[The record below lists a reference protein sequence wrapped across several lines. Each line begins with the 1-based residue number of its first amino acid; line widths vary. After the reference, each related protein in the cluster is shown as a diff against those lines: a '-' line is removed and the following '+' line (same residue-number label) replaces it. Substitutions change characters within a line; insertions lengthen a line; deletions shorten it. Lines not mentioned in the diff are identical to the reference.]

1 MGLHPL
7 GGRCQQPAAITTKEI
22 KHLLC
27 EIQCFGL
34 GLLFFLPQVKIL
46 NYIEM
51 ALLQIEDNELSKCTK
66 RKDKKN
72 AVVKENVLGED
83 G

>member
-1 MGLHPL
+1 MKFNVLVWVFFL
-7 GGRCQQPAAITTKEI
+7 
-22 KHLLC
+22 
-27 EIQCFGL
+27 FW
-34 GLLFFLPQVKIL
+34 FFLPQVKIL